1 MGRNANYGDY
11 SKAARMPG
19 FSHYLSD
26 LTMKKILISDKLAED
41 GINFLNEQDDIQIHT
56 QTGLNEDALC
66 EIIPDFDAL
75 LIRSDTQVTGK
86 VLKAAKNLKVVGRAG
101 IGVDNVDLNVAMEQG
116 IIVMNTPDAN
126 ATTTAELAIAH
137 MFSLSRNLPVANQ
150 SVREGRWERSKL
162 MGAEITHK
170 TLAILGFGTIGRIVA
185 QRGNGLGMR
194 VIAYDPFVAPEIFD
208 KYGAKMVDLE
218 TLLKQADYLT
228 LHCPLL
234 EKTRNIIGR
243 AQLAMMKK
251 SARLINCARGGLVDE
266 SALYDALK
274 EGRIAGAALDVYEQ
288 EPPKDSPLLE
298 LDNIVFTPHLGAST
312 KEAQVAVSVEIARQV
327 VKYLQTGEAIN
338 ALNLPRLSGEELKK
352 LQPFLNLARILGK
365 VLAGLMDCPIEK
377 FEVAVFGKAAQVKI
391 RPISTEALV
400 GLLAGQFDTPVNG
413 VNVEN
418 IAKRQ
423 GIALIESQTEE
434 SEGYQSL
441 IRITGHCVDKS
452 ISLAG
457 TLLGDHH
464 PRLVSINHF
473 EIEVV
478 PEGVLLITRHDDRPG
493 VIAAIS
499 SILGAANIN
508 ITRMQVSVAD
518 EKQLAMMVISVSE
531 PLNENL
537 LKAVCDVPAVHT
549 ARLIVL

>member
-1 MGRNANYGDY
+1 
-11 SKAARMPG
+11 
-19 FSHYLSD
+19 
-26 LTMKKILISDKLAED
+26 MKKILVSDKLAED
-41 GINFLNEQDDIQIHT
+41 GINFLNDQEGLHIHI
-56 QTGLNEDALC
+56 QTGLDEAALC
-66 EIIPDFDAL
+66 EIIPEYDAL
-75 LIRSDTQVTGK
+75 LIRSDTQVTAK

-101 IGVDNVDLNVAMEQG
+101 IGVDNVDLAVAMEQG

-137 MFSLSRNLPVANQ
+137 IFSLSRNLPIANQ
-150 SVREGRWERSKL
+150 SVKEGKWERSKL

-185 QRGNGLGMR
+185 QRGKGLGMR
-194 VIAYDPFVAPEIFD
+194 VIAYDPFVAPDVFTAN
-208 KYGAKMVDLE
+208 GAEMVDLQ

-234 EKTRNIIGR
+234 EKTRNIIG
-243 AQLAMMKK
+243 AEQLLLMKK
-251 SARLINCARGGLVDE
+251 SARLINCARGGLIDE
-266 SALYDALK
+266 TALYDALK
-274 EGRIAGAALDVYEQ
+274 GDRIAGAALDVYEQ
-288 EPPKDSPLLE
+288 EPPKDSPLLG

-312 KEAQVAVSVEIARQV
+312 KEAQVAVSLEIARQV

-338 ALNLPRLSGEELKK
+338 ALNLPRLSAEELKK
-352 LQPFLNLARILGK
+352 AQPFMTLANILGK
-365 VLAGLMDCPIEK
+365 VLGGLIDKPIERL
-377 FEVAVFGKAAQVKI
+377 EVAVFGKAAQAKI
-391 RPISTEALV
+391 RPISTEAMV
-400 GLLAGQFDTPVNG
+400 GLLAGQFSTPVNR

-423 GIALIESQTEE
+423 GITLVESQSDV

-441 IRITGHCVDKS
+441 IRITGHCADKS
-452 ISLAG
+452 ISLEG
-457 TLLGDHH
+457 TLLGDQH

-499 SILGAANIN
+499 SVLGESDIN
-508 ITRMQVSVAD
+508 ITRMQVSIAD
-518 EKQLAMMVISVSE
+518 EQQLAMMVISVSD
-531 PLNENL
+531 PLNEQL
-537 LKAVCDVPAVHT
+537 LKTLCDISAVHT
-549 ARLIVL
+549 VRQIAL

>member
-1 MGRNANYGDY
+1 
-11 SKAARMPG
+11 
-19 FSHYLSD
+19 
-26 LTMKKILISDKLAED
+26 MKKILISDKLAED
-41 GINFLNEQDDIQIHT
+41 GINFLNEQDGIQIHI

-66 EIIPDFDAL
+66 EIIPEYDAL

-86 VLKAAKNLKVVGRAG
+86 VLRAAKNLKVVGRAG
-101 IGVDNVDLNVAMEQG
+101 IGVDNVDLDVAMEQG

-137 MFSLSRNLPVANQ
+137 IFSLSRNLPVANQ
-150 SVREGRWERSKL
+150 SVREGKWDRSKL
-162 MGAEITHK
+162 TGAEITHK

-194 VIAYDPFVAPEIFD
+194 VIAHDPFVAPDIFA
-208 KYGAKMVDLE
+208 KHGAEMVDLE

-243 AQLAMMKK
+243 EQLAMMKK
-251 SARLINCARGGLVDE
+251 TARLINCARGGLVDE
-266 SALYDALK
+266 ASLYEALK
-274 EGRIAGAALDVYEQ
+274 EGCIAGAALDVYEH
-288 EPPKDSPLLE
+288 EPPKDSPLLS

-327 VKYLQTGEAIN
+327 VKYLQTGEAVN
-338 ALNLPRLSGEELKK
+338 ALNLPRLSADELKK
-352 LQPFLNLARILGK
+352 AQPFMNLAHILGK
-365 VLAGLMDCPIEK
+365 VLVGLIDQPIEK
-377 FEVAVFGKAAQVKI
+377 LEVAVFGKAAQAKI
-391 RPISTEALV
+391 RPISTEAMV
-400 GLLAGQFDTPVNG
+400 GLLAGQFDTPVNR

-423 GIALIESQTEE
+423 GITLIESQTEE

-441 IRITGHCVDKS
+441 IKITGHCTDKA

-478 PEGVLLITRHDDRPG
+478 PEGVLLITRHDDKPG

-499 SILGAANIN
+499 SILGASNIN
-508 ITRMQVSVAD
+508 ITRMQVSIAD
-518 EKQLAMMVISVSE
+518 EQQSAMMVISVSE
-531 PLNENL
+531 PLNDTL
-537 LKAVCDVPAVHT
+537 LKAICDVPAVHS
-549 ARLIVL
+549 ARIIVL